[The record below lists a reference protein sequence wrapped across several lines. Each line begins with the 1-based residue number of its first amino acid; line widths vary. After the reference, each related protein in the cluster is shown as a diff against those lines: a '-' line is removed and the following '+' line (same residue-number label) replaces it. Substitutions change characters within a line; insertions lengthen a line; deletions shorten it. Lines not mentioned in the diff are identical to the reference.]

1 MAVALRLTAVIPD
14 IRPVASAVDL
24 PAVALAAR
32 LAVVAV
38 PVLADRRARL
48 RADSRVLALAPPR
61 ARVRR
66 AEAERVDRPPA
77 LVHRVASPPVV
88 LPALQ
93 VVVRDVPAGLPQ
105 DLAPRAVRR
114 VQRLVA
120 QPVAAERLQ
129 VAELLALAQA
139 VATTGR

>member
-1 MAVALRLTAVIPD
+1 
-14 IRPVASAVDL
+14 
-24 PAVALAAR
+24 
-32 LAVVAV
+32 VVAV

-48 RADSRVLALAPPR
+48 RADSRVLALAPR